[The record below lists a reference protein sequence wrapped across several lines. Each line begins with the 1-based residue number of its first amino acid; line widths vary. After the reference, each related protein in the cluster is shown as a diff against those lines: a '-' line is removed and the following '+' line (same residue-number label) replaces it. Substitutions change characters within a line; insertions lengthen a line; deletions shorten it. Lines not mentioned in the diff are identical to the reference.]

1 MTRVNDRFISEE
13 NRLGSKT
20 TKPLGCSAFTTLLC
34 SSPVSC
40 SPFLTLL
47 LYFRR
52 EFLLVLFLSL
62 FLLYRMRGN
71 CVLIG

>member
-52 EFLLVLFLSL
+52 EFLLVLFLMC
-62 FLLYRMRGN
+62 FFIVQDDGGTAY
-71 CVLIG
+71 C